1 MRFYTVHVRHSG
13 LDPDR
18 DIKLVKEGFSWP
30 AFFLGL
36 VWALYRRLWLAALAL
51 AAAMTALEMA
61 ALAAGLDP
69 LTGLAVSLGVA
80 AAFGWLG
87 NDLIRRKLEGDGF
100 ACMGVVAADNQDS
113 ALKRFLDGSPA
124 LAGDLALTIRG

>member
-18 DIKLVKEGFSWP
+18 DIRLVKEGFSWP

-36 VWALYRRLWLAALAL
+36 LWAFYGRLWLAALAL
-51 AAAMTALEMA
+51 VAAVAALEGFA
-61 ALAAGLDP
+61 VATGLDP
-69 LTGLAVSLGVA
+69 LTGFVLSIGIA

-87 NDLIRRKLEGDGF
+87 NDLIRRRLDRDGF
-100 ACMGVVAADNQDS
+100 AQMGVVAADDREA
-113 ALKRFLDGSPA
+113 ALKRFLDGNPA
-124 LAGDLALTIRG
+124 LAGDLALTIRA